1 MLDRIDRIRQS
12 FVTRK
17 AEDTDT
23 HDYINQKD
31 PDYYKNH
38 KNLQDSNNKSYDDMT
53 DISVDSLIIFLEGL
67 LKEDNANQTDPHKPV
82 SDTMRQ
88 AISAYDK
95 TPHPQK
101 RYTYLDAD
109 DQDYDMNLVRRLI
122 GGLKTL
128 KEDDIGHIS
137 LLQAEG
143 FLESIEKT
151 LEKLQVL

>member
-12 FVTRK
+12 FITRK

-23 HDYINQKD
+23 HDYINHKD
-31 PDYYKNH
+31 PDYYKNR
-38 KNLQDSNNKSYDDMT
+38 NRNKDEEGTAHDDMA
-53 DISVDSLIIFLEGL
+53 DISVESLIIFLEGL
-67 LKEDNANQTDPHKPV
+67 LKEDGTKDSDKHKPV

-109 DQDYDMNLVRRLI
+109 DQDYDMDQVRRLI
-122 GGLKTL
+122 GGLKNL
-128 KEDDIGHIS
+128 KEDGIDHIS
-137 LLQAEG
+137 LLQADG